1 MFTTVYDDIRQMTI
15 AKVLDFY
22 DDEIRRLDEAS
33 RRQKYEKMSQSPFL
47 FFRGSSHLF
56 YYDLTRI
63 PLGFDTP
70 VETPTWIQG
79 DLHFENFGV
88 HGNAKGEIIYDVNDF
103 DEGYLGSYLY
113 DVIRMA
119 VSVRLFADEV
129 AYDPEPAIKAY
140 IENYLHDLHEYANGK
155 NPSDIC
161 FTVKNTKGP
170 IRKLIKKA
178 EKKKADLLGERTA
191 VIDGHR
197 KFLDLPDMK
206 RVEKETYAAIEAIW
220 PNYIASV
227 DENDRRDDAFY
238 AIKDIVHKLDSGTA
252 SIGLE
257 RYYILINGEGK
268 EEPDVI
274 LEMKQAQTAV
284 PSLFV
289 SVYRE
294 DVEAVHQGLR
304 VVASQ
309 KAMQADEDPHLGYV
323 TMHQKEYYIR
333 ERSPYKKKLKAK
345 HIKSQDD
352 LENVLALQGRI
363 TAKIHARA
371 DMDAGIK
378 ATVLTH
384 HADVAIIEA
393 IGQSEQVFLQ
403 QIQRWSNAYAE
414 RTKLDF
420 HVFLNWMTN
429 R

>member
-70 VETPTWIQG
+70 GETPTWIQG

-113 DVIRMA
+113 DLIRMA
-119 VSVRLFADEV
+119 VSVRLFAEEV
-129 AYDPEPAIKAY
+129 GYDAEPAIAAY
-140 IENYLHDLHEYANGK
+140 IQHYLQDLRKYAEGK
-155 NPSDIC
+155 NPSDVC
-161 FTVKNTKGP
+161 FTVDNTKGP

-178 EKKKADLLGERTA
+178 EKKKTELLGERTA
-191 VIDGHR
+191 VVEGHR

-206 RVEKETYAAIEAIW
+206 PVSAETYAAIEAVW
-220 PNYIASV
+220 PSYMNSI
-227 DENDRRDDAFY
+227 DKNDRRDEDFY
-238 AIKDIVHKLDSGTA
+238 VIKDIVHKLDSGTA

-257 RYYILINGEGK
+257 RYYILINGGGK
-268 EEPDVI
+268 GQPDVI
-274 LEMKQAQTAV
+274 LEMKQAQSAV

-289 SVYRE
+289 PVYRE
-294 DVEAVHQGLR
+294 DVETVHQGLR
-304 VVASQ
+304 VITSQ
-309 KAMQADEDPHLGYV
+309 KAMQAYEDPHLGYV
-323 TMHQKEYYIR
+323 TMNQKEYYIR

-345 HIKSQDD
+345 HIKNQDD
-352 LENVLALQGRI
+352 LENVLSIQGRI

-371 DMDAGIK
+371 DMDAGIN

-393 IGQSEQVFLQ
+393 IGESEQVFLQ
-403 QIQRWSNAYAE
+403 QIQRWSNAYAA

-420 HVFLNWMTN
+420 QVFLNWIVS